1 MLLKKNV
8 ILVSYSSL
16 VVFQAD
22 SIIVFMQPDTCIIL
36 QAGACLYIMIML
48 YVIWVTKVIFSITVR
63 WCVCLSGCH
72 QTFFKSPLSSYS
84 FSLILMKLWH
94 MSYVA
99 NAQKKLWNRFSK
111 FWSKK
116 FFDEFLNF
124 IFGQSLEHQQRRD
137 VMQPAEIRFGCGF
150 YRSKSIGCRC
160 GFVGARLKYNLT
172 HVLF

>member
-1 MLLKKNV
+1 MRIWCANRDNV
-8 ILVSYSSL
+8 IEEKCDFGGL

-99 NAQKKLWNRFSK
+99 NAQKNYETDFQN
-111 FWSKK
+111 
-116 FFDEFLNF
+116 FDLKNFLMNF
-124 IFGQSLEHQQRRD
+124 
-137 VMQPAEIRFGCGF
+137 
-150 YRSKSIGCRC
+150 
-160 GFVGARLKYNLT
+160 
-172 HVLF
+172 